1 MTVGRTP
8 WWMQPGS
15 VEVRTV
21 AAGGWW
27 DAVRV
32 PLGLGIDA
40 LRHLGDETGA
50 VIRDGFGERLYWL
63 IPPGSAADWDLPRVP
78 VLGRGCHVVIP
89 PIHHVT
95 CPGLC
100 WQVPPS
106 RGHEWTNTPRLHSA
120 LRTALLRE
128 KSPAPDTHPGRS

>member
-1 MTVGRTP
+1 MAVGGTS
-8 WWMQPGS
+8 WWMQPGC

-32 PLGLGIDA
+32 PLDLGLGA

-50 VIRDGFGERLYWL
+50 VIRDNFAGRLYWM
-63 IPPGSAADWDLPRVP
+63 IPPGSAAGWSIPQVR
-78 VLGRGCHVVIP
+78 VLGRGCHVAIP
-89 PIHHVT
+89 PLHRVM

-100 WQVPPS
+100 WQLPPT
-106 RGHEWTNTPRLHSA
+106 RDREWTNTPRLHA
-120 LRTALLRE
+120 ALLRE
-128 KSPAPDTHPGRS
+128 RTPTP

>member
-1 MTVGRTP
+1 
-8 WWMQPGS
+8 MQPGS
-15 VEVRTV
+15 VEVRIV

-63 IPPGSAADWDLPRVP
+63 IPPGSAADWDLPRLR

-95 CPGLC
+95 CLGLC

-128 KSPAPDTHPGRS
+128 KSPAPDAHPGRS

>member
-15 VEVRTV
+15 VEVRIV

-32 PLGLGIDA
+32 PLDLGTDA

-50 VIRDGFGERLYWL
+50 VIADGFSGRLYWL
-63 IPPGSAADWDLPRVP
+63 IPPGSAADWQLPHVR
-78 VLGRGCHVVIP
+78 VLGRGWHVAIP
-89 PIHHVT
+89 PLHRVT
-95 CPGLC
+95 RPGLY
-100 WQVPPS
+100 WQVHPS

-120 LRTALLRE
+120 LRTALLRR
-128 KSPAPDTHPGRS
+128 KSPTL